1 MMTIRSEDFVQLKF
15 PNSPSLS
22 PDGKKLIFSIKNVNQ
37 KENQYRA
44 ALYLKT
50 EEINEI
56 EQYTSGTHVDTAP
69 QYSPN
74 GEYLAFLSS
83 RSEKVMQVFIILTTG
98 GEALQVTNFP
108 QGVLGFT
115 WSHNSGSILVLA
127 RVNKEE
133 LEEITQS
140 ERKKPPS
147 FVLEPIKYQSYKS
160 KKEQK
165 KLLKTDPR
173 IITEGYC
180 REGTSYLDSRFAQPF
195 LIPIPK
201 FDLSY
206 DSEEMKNIIHLGE
219 FGFHFTLGTFSLDDS
234 EVFLS
239 KFKQDPTISIKQD
252 ILKITITSAS
262 IRTVLG
268 EAYGLVNNF
277 QISPDG
283 KYLSFEAIR
292 EETIYDDNQIFL
304 FDLERGSYG
313 EFNSITEKYNHSA
326 VQSRWVSN
334 NTLLFLS
341 PSNGKINIHK
351 IDVNDRK
358 VETLVTGDRN
368 INSFAVSKNASRIAY
383 EVSHSSFPSDI
394 FWCTGDGS
402 GEERVTEANYDFLEK
417 NKPAQ
422 VEAFTYE
429 REGVEL
435 QGWVFF
441 PANHNPNE
449 KLPVVL
455 EIHGGPAAMW
465 CPHEKTLFHEWNTLV
480 SEGYAIVFCNPR
492 GSDGY
497 GIEFR
502 SAVFKNWG
510 TIAANDILKGL
521 DEALTKFSFL
531 DENRI
536 AVTGGSYGGYM
547 TAWFV
552 TQTDRFK
559 AAVTQRGVYEFIAF
573 GMTTDI
579 PIWFERQYGGE
590 IIDLYAEN
598 WKDSPIAHIN
608 NLNTPLLIIHSE
620 NDFRVPIVNAEQLFW
635 LGKRYGKKVEFVRYP
650 RDGHELSRSGEP
662 RHIIDRINRI
672 VEWFHKYNK

>member
-1 MMTIRSEDFVQLKF
+1 MAIKSEDFVQLNF

-37 KENQYRA
+37 KENQYKA

-50 EEINEI
+50 EEED
-56 EQYTSGTHVDTAP
+56 EFKQFTAGTHVDTAP
-69 QYSPN
+69 QFSPN
-74 GEYLAFLSS
+74 GEYLGFLSS
-83 RSEKVMQVFIILTTG
+83 RSEKRIQVFIMPTTG
-98 GEALQVTNFP
+98 GEALQVTNFS

-127 RVNKEE
+127 RVSKEE
-133 LEEITQS
+133 LEELIQS
-140 ERKKPPS
+140 DRKKPPS
-147 FVLEPIKYQSYKS
+147 FVLEPIKYKSYKS

-180 REGTSYLDSRFAQPF
+180 REGTSYLDNRFAQPF
-195 LIPIPK
+195 LLPIPK

-206 DSEEMKNIIHLGE
+206 DPVEMKNLVHLGE

-239 KFKQDPTISIKQD
+239 KFKQDPTISLKHD
-252 ILKITITSAS
+252 ILKITITAPS
-262 IRTVLG
+262 IKTVLG
-268 EAYGLVNNF
+268 EAYGWVNNF

-292 EETIYDDNQIFL
+292 EETIYDDTQIFL
-304 FDLERGSYG
+304 FDLEKGYYG
-313 EFNSITEKYNHSA
+313 EFDCITEEYKRST
-326 VQSRWVSN
+326 VQSRWSSN
-334 NTLLFLS
+334 KTLLFLS
-341 PSNGKINIHK
+341 PSNGRTNIHR
-351 IDVNDRK
+351 INVNDRK
-358 VETLVTGDRN
+358 VEAVVTEDRN
-368 INSFAVSKNASRIAY
+368 INFFAVSKNASRIAY

-402 GEERVTEANYDFLEK
+402 GEERVTDANHEFLEK

-422 VEAFTYE
+422 VEVFMYE

-441 PANHNPNE
+441 PDNHNPNE

-480 SEGYAIVFCNPR
+480 SEGYAVVFCNPR

-521 DEALTKFSFL
+521 DEALTKFPFL

-547 TAWFV
+547 TAWLV
-552 TQTDRFK
+552 THTDRFK
-559 AAVTQRGVYEFIAF
+559 AAVAQRGVYEFIAF
-573 GMTTDI
+573 GSTTDI
-579 PIWFERQYGGE
+579 PIWFEKQYGGE
-590 IIDLYAEN
+590 IVDLYAEN
-598 WKDSPIAHIN
+598 WQDSPIAHIK
-608 NLNTPLLIIHSE
+608 NLNTPFLIIHSE
-620 NDFRVPIVNAEQLFW
+620 NDFRVPVVSAEQLFW
-635 LGKRYGKKVEFVRYP
+635 LGKRYGKNVEFVRYP

-672 VEWFHKYNK
+672 VEWIRKYNK

>member
-50 EEINEI
+50 EEIDEI

-98 GEALQVTNFP
+98 GEALKVTNFP